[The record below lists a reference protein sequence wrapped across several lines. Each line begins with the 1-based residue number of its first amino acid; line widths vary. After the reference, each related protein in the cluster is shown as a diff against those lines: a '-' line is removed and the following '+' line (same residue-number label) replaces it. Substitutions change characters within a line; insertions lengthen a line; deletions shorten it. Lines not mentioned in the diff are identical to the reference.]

1 MSNEPQLLGYS
12 VDEDTHDDKDNDDA
26 LFNDALTAG
35 PERADDPALP
45 TSASDTIT
53 STPIVPSPTPQDST
67 LFRQTSPSQQ
77 EEGHEHPVDAQA
89 TPTTPPLPE
98 RPSVDEFADP
108 KISGLHAIF
117 PDFDAAIL

>member
-26 LFNDALTAG
+26 LSNGALTAG
-35 PERADDPALP
+35 PERADSVGDAI
-45 TSASDTIT
+45 TSA
-53 STPIVPSPTPQDST
+53 PIVPSPTPLDST
-67 LFRQTSPSQQ
+67 RSSQTPPSQQ
-77 EEGHEHPVDAQA
+77 EEGEHLVDTQA

-98 RPSVDEFADP
+98 RPPVDEFADP